1 MYDQIASNKIRT
13 VVLVIIFIGL
23 ISGLAYAY
31 GWYSGGDAIGML
43 VPAFLISSVMAL
55 VSYFHGDKVALATA
69 RAKQVTKAENAYLY
83 NMVENLC
90 IAQGQPV
97 PKVYVMQEDAINAF
111 ATGRK
116 PSTASIAVTTG
127 ALTKLTN
134 EELEGVLAHEL
145 SHVKNY
151 DIRVMTIV
159 ILMVGI
165 VSLLADW
172 ILRAQMFGGRK
183 RSSNDR
189 EGGAGILMIVGLV
202 FIILSPIFAQL
213 IQLAISRKREYL
225 ADASGALLTRYPEG
239 LANALEKI
247 KLENKPIRAANRAT
261 AHMYIANPFGNMQ
274 ARAAAL
280 FSTHPPIDDRI
291 KRLRAMGH

>member
-1 MYDQIASNKIRT
+1 MYDQIASNKLRT
-13 VVLVIIFIGL
+13 VVLVAIFIGL
-23 ISGLAYAY
+23 ISGITYAY
-31 GWYSGGDAIGML
+31 GWYSGGDALGML
-43 VPAFLISSVMAL
+43 VPAFLVSSGMAL
-55 VSYFHGDKVALATA
+55 VSYFHGDKVALASA
-69 RAKQVTKAENAYLY
+69 HAKPVTKTENAYLC

-97 PKVYVMQEDAINAF
+97 PKVYVMQEEAINAF

-116 PSTASIAVTTG
+116 PETASIAVTTG

-172 ILRAQMFGGRK
+172 MLRARMFGGR
-183 RSSNDR
+183 RRDSNNDSG
-189 EGGAGILMIVGLV
+189 GGALMIIGLV
-202 FIILSPIFAQL
+202 LIIFSPIFAQL

-239 LANALEKI
+239 LASALEKI
-247 KLENKPIRAANRAT
+247 KQENQPLRSANRAT
-261 AHMYIANPFGNMQ
+261 AHMYIANPFGKMSG
-274 ARAAAL
+274 AVAGW

-291 KRLRAMGH
+291 KRLREMGH